1 MSTYTETRTAQIQC
15 INKTNRYSAHE
26 RISHVGGGHP
36 SRWKLTQA
44 EAISAIESR
53 SWRFYVS
60 AGGRSVWVIV
70 AVSAAGNKYLKT
82 ENDGEQPNNLLSLP
96 ECP

>member
-1 MSTYTETRTAQIQC
+1 MAESHQIKC
-15 INKTNRYSAHE
+15 INKTDRFNAHE
-26 RISHVGGGHP
+26 RINYVGGTNADGT
-36 SRWKLTQA
+36 RWKLSQP
-44 EAISAIESR
+44 EAIVGIEGGK
-53 SWRFYVS
+53 WRFWVS
-60 AGGRSVWVIV
+60 VDGNSVWVIV